1 MFLDETVIY
10 VKAGHG
16 GVGGKHFLREKYRPF
31 GGPAGGDGGAGGS
44 IYLQADTGLN
54 SLNDFRY
61 KKEFSAADGQN
72 GLRNKMAGRDADD
85 IVILVPCGTVARQA
99 ETKKI
104 IADLTSPGEKFLLA
118 RGGKGGRGN
127 YHFATSR
134 NQAPAYAQHGLPGEE
149 LRVEL
154 ELKLIADAGLVGL
167 PNAGKSTLLKMLT
180 NAKPKVGDYPFTTL
194 SPNLGILPVH
204 KKNIVLAD
212 IPGLIEGASSGAGLG
227 DEFLRHIE
235 RTKIILHLIDAS
247 GLSGDPAQNYQI
259 INQELKAYSA
269 KLARKK
275 QLVVFNKIDIP
286 ESAENIARFK
296 QKFPQ
301 LETLS
306 ISAAAAQNLDGLRET
321 LFVQLKGAI
330 SR

>member
-1 MFLDETVIY
+1 MFLDETTIY

-16 GVGGKHFLREKYRPF
+16 GAGGKHFLREKYKPF

-44 IYLQADTGLN
+44 VYLQADTGLN

-61 KKEFSAADGQN
+61 KREFSAQDGQN
-72 GLRNKMAGRDADD
+72 GMRNKMAGRTADD
-85 IVILVPCGTVARQA
+85 IVISVPCGTVVRRA

-104 IADLTSPGEKFLLA
+104 IVDLTTPGERFLLA
-118 RGGKGGRGN
+118 KGGKGGQGN
-127 YHFATSR
+127 YHFASSR
-134 NQAPAYAQHGLPGEE
+134 NQAPTYAQPGLPGEE

-180 NAKPKVGDYPFTTL
+180 NAKPKIGDYPFTTL
-194 SPNLGILPVH
+194 SPNLGILPLY
-204 KKNIVLAD
+204 KKNLVLAD
-212 IPGLIEGASSGAGLG
+212 IPGLIEGASGGAGLG

-235 RTKIILHLIDAS
+235 RTKIIVHLVDAS
-247 GLSGDPAQNYQI
+247 GLSGDPARNYRTIQR
-259 INQELKAYSA
+259 ELKAYSA

-275 QLVVFNKIDIP
+275 QLVVFNKIDVP

-296 QKFPQ
+296 QEFPQ
-301 LETLS
+301 IETLS
-306 ISAAAAQNLDGLRET
+306 ISAAARQNLDGLPEK
-321 LFVQLKGAI
+321 LYKAI
-330 SR
+330 YG

>member
-1 MFLDETVIY
+1 MFVDEITIY

-16 GVGGKHFLREKYRPF
+16 GVGGKHFLREKYKPF

-44 IYLQADTGLN
+44 IYLQADAGLN

-61 KKEFSAADGQN
+61 KKEFIALDGQN

-85 IVILVPCGTVARQA
+85 IVIFVPCGTVARQA
-99 ETKKI
+99 GTKEI
-104 IADLTSPGEKFLLA
+104 IVDLTKPGEKFLLA
-118 RGGKGGRGN
+118 RGGKGGQGN

-134 NQAPAYAQHGLPGEE
+134 NQSPQYAQPGLPGEE
-149 LRVEL
+149 LPVEL

-180 NAKPKVGDYPFTTL
+180 NAKPKIGGYPFTTL

-212 IPGLIEGASSGAGLG
+212 IPGLIEGASEGAGLG

-235 RTKIILHLIDAS
+235 RTRIIVHLLDAS
-247 GLSGDPAQNYQI
+247 GFSGDPAQNYQI
-259 INQELKAYSA
+259 INQELQAYSA
-269 KLARKK
+269 RLAKKK
-275 QLVVFNKIDIP
+275 QIVVFNKIDIP
-286 ESAENIARFK
+286 ESAENI
-296 QKFPQ
+296 QKFKAQFPA

-306 ISAAAAQNLDGLRET
+306 ISAAAAQNLDGLKET
-321 LFVQLKGAI
+321 LFRDL
-330 SR
+330 